1 MAIQI
6 NKIKSAIMEFPNGS
20 KVPIGKYINL
30 PITRESVLDETHGT
44 AKVLMTDM
52 RQSDFDQY
60 GVRIDGQFKV
70 NIPIEIK
77 CEGQETL
84 IRMIVARD
92 TAEMTRKDG
101 WETWSHNVEF
111 VDEVKKLEQEPVDN
125 LTFKN
130 PVPRDYAQSPIQ
142 WDYAYSGTDGIP
154 QADENKGYG

>member
-1 MAIQI
+1 MSAIQI
-6 NKIKSAIMEFPNGS
+6 NKIESAIMEFPNGS
-20 KVPIGKYINL
+20 KVPVGKYINL
-30 PITRESVLDETHGT
+30 PITWESVLDETHGT

-52 RQSDFDQY
+52 RQSEFDQY
-60 GVRIDGQFKV
+60 NVRIDKAFKV

-77 CEGQETL
+77 FFGQATV
-84 IRMIVARD
+84 IRMIVSRD

-130 PVPRDYAQSPIQ
+130 MIQRHYAQTATVEWVYTEI
-142 WDYAYSGTDGIP
+142 
-154 QADENKGYG
+154 

>member
-1 MAIQI
+1 
-6 NKIKSAIMEFPNGS
+6 MEFPNGS
-20 KVPIGKYINL
+20 KVSVEKYINL
-30 PITRESVLDETHGT
+30 PITWENVLDETHGT
-44 AKVLMTDM
+44 AKILMTDM

-60 GVRIDGQFKV
+60 NVRIDRQFKV

-77 CEGQETL
+77 FVGQETT

-101 WETWSHNVEF
+101 FSTWSHNVEF

-130 PVPRDYAQSPIQ
+130 PIERNYNADADVEWYYAEI
-142 WDYAYSGTDGIP
+142 
-154 QADENKGYG
+154 